1 MSTDKIKS
9 EFSVNRAKENPF
21 ISGGLRVYREYC
33 DLGVGEVTD
42 GRVHAQIIRTT
53 KPCPEGG
60 SGIHYHA
67 LEFRLVM
74 LLKGTSTVWF
84 EGQGE
89 VTFEVGDSWIQPPG
103 IEHNV
108 LYYPKTT
115 KCSKSRCWRIT
126 TRFSYKNRTA

>member
-53 KPCPEGG
+53 KPCPKGG
-60 SGIHYHA
+60 CGIHYHA
-67 LEFRLVM
+67 LEFQLVM

-103 IEHNV
+103 VKHNV
-108 LYYPKTT
+108 LYY
-115 KCSKSRCWRIT
+115 SEDYEVHEIT
-126 TRFSYKNRTA
+126 LLADYDTVQLEK

>member
-21 ISGGLRVYREYC
+21 ISCGLGVYREYR

-60 SGIHYHA
+60 SGIHYHT
-67 LEFRLVM
+67 LEFQLVM

-103 IEHNV
+103 IKHNV
-108 LYYPKTT
+108 LYY
-115 KCSKSRCWRIT
+115 SEDYEVLEIT
-126 TRFSYKNRTA
+126 LPADYDTVQLEK